1 MFGTNRPQNKDA
13 YPRIQGMSGS
23 YAKRQGEHTT
33 APDISVG
40 GLIEVDD
47 LKVTRPPIWN
57 RKGKQTI
64 IFISGKED
72 AIQALRKRKEQRG
85 GALHCPLTKAW
96 LTFARKEEMLQ
107 RELLNLNLTPQQ
119 SSMDHTET
127 RVDLTPKSSLQ
138 NNDGA

>member
-40 GLIEVDD
+40 GTYRGRRSKSYKTSLLE
-47 LKVTRPPIWN
+47 P
-57 RKGKQTI
+57 
-64 IFISGKED
+64 
-72 AIQALRKRKEQRG
+72 KRKADNNIHIRERGCDPGPAKKKRAARG
-85 GALHCPLTKAW
+85 GPSLPINKGMVDIRQKRGNAAKG
-96 LTFARKEEMLQ
+96 
-107 RELLNLNLTPQQ
+107 TPQPEPHPQ
-119 SSMDHTET
+119 QFSMDHTET

>member
-40 GLIEVDD
+40 GTYRGRRSKSYKK
-47 LKVTRPPIWN
+47 KVTRPPFWN

-85 GALHCPLTKAW
+85 GALYCPLTKAW

-127 RVDLTPKSSLQ
+127 RVDLTPKSSL
-138 NNDGA
+138 

>member
-1 MFGTNRPQNKDA
+1 MGYLLHENLSN
-13 YPRIQGMSGS
+13 YPLNLSKSSPFREST
-23 YAKRQGEHTT
+23 RQLLTYLL
-33 APDISVG
+33 G

-47 LKVTRPPIWN
+47 LKVTRPPLWN

-64 IFISGKED
+64 LFISGKED
-72 AIQALRKRKEQRG
+72 AIQALRERKDQRG

-107 RELLNLNLTPQQ
+107 RDLLNLNLTPKQ

-127 RVDLTPKSSLQ
+127 RVDLTPKSSL
-138 NNDGA
+138 